1 MPVVSLDLSVL
12 ATPARSSGA
21 GSTPAPVAFAA
32 RKVALPERLDGAL
45 ASRLANLRSQTSLI
59 NEKAA
64 AVAGAGEDHDLKTS
78 FTVYRALDGLRTL
91 SEAAAAKTT
100 PVAQRA
106 DLARQFQR
114 GLADVQNYLA
124 AAKTDK
130 LTLQFGAK
138 ASKVEAVLPSRAAST
153 YSGITA
159 TPDAVTSADSIDIK
173 LGKGTKQD
181 IVHVDFA
188 DITGPITLRSIA
200 DLINAK
206 IAAIPERDGQG
217 NILTD
222 ASGHPLKRYN
232 TSFSVVRTNDV
243 KAATATHGL
252 SIMPG
257 TLERVSLVDTAA
269 APRAYLVN
277 GIGSSAQLRSIDDLF
292 ANPAIGA
299 AQKIAAKDTDAS
311 ALAAS
316 VYAATKTKTSKAP
329 GDQLADLKI
338 AASAVDGDG
347 FLYVVGQT
355 RGALGDQTDTKSTD
369 IFLTKYDSNGAAV
382 FSRKLGSNGTATGS
396 AIAIDS
402 SNNVIVAG
410 SFDGKLGA
418 DSFKGQDTLVLK
430 YDSAGREIFARQLD
444 SAASDAASALT
455 VDANGDIYV
464 GGTVSGALNGQTST
478 GGQDSFVAKL
488 NGDTGALL
496 AATQFGTS
504 GKDALAALAIAA
516 DGALLVASTENKSA
530 MLRRYA
536 SADLSAPATTTVIG
550 ALGGGTV
557 TSLAIDAVTGRI
569 AIGGTTGASLN
580 GNALAG
586 AADGF
591 IAQLDAGQNITSV
604 TQLGTAA
611 ADRVTSLQF
620 TGGTL
625 FAAGITSG
633 DLAHVKSGSSDAFLA
648 RLDANGGIE
657 NIAQVGTPLQEARDA
672 LLAIANR
679 GPGVLAKLGFRQGD
693 INPEVPA
700 SLVDR
705 TILRAGDQFSLSIDG
720 KTKTVT
726 LSATDDAKSLTK
738 KISAILGRAGEAVLT
753 DTRATT
759 KISIRATTD
768 ARIDLLS
775 GPADRDAL
783 AKLNLAPGQLRA
795 SNILF
800 NTGKSLLEQA
810 ETPGGSFGLELND
823 TLALTDQKTASVVLA
838 KIDTALETTRR
849 AYRALYYDPAREAL
863 ARQLGAQG
871 AVPAYLTTQISQYKD
886 ALSRLTGSSGTTA

>member
-1 MPVVSLDLSVL
+1 MPVASLDLSIL

-21 GSTPAPVAFAA
+21 GSAPAPAAFTA

-45 ASRLANLRSQTSLI
+45 ATRLATIRAQKSLV

-64 AVAGAGEDHDLKTS
+64 EVGGAGDDRDLKTS
-78 FTVYRALDGLRTL
+78 FTVYRALDALRTL
-91 SEAAAAKTT
+91 SEAAAVKTT
-100 PVAQRA
+100 PAAQRA

-138 ASKVEAVLPSRAAST
+138 ASKVDAVLPSRAAST

-159 TPDAVTSADSIDIK
+159 TPDAVTAADSIDIK
-173 LGKGTKQD
+173 LGKGSKQD
-181 IVHVDFA
+181 VVHVDFA
-188 DITGPITLRSIA
+188 DITGPITLRSIT

-206 IAAIPERDGQG
+206 IAAIPERDAQG
-217 NILTD
+217 NILSD
-222 ASGHPLKRYN
+222 ASGNPLKRYN

-243 KAATATHGL
+243 KAATATLGL
-252 SIMPG
+252 SITPG
-257 TLERVSLVDTAA
+257 TLERVSLADTAA

-292 ANPAIGA
+292 ADPAISA
-299 AQKIAAKDTDAS
+299 AQAIAAKDTDATD
-311 ALAAS
+311 LAAS
-316 VYAATKTKTSKAP
+316 VYAATKTKISKAP
-329 GDQLADLKI
+329 GDQFADLKI
-338 AASAVDGDG
+338 AASAVNADG

-355 RGALGDQTDTKSTD
+355 RGAQGDQTDTKSTD

-418 DSFKGQDTLVLK
+418 DSLKGQDTLIVK

-488 NGDTGALL
+488 NGNTGALL
-496 AATQFGTS
+496 AQTQFGTS

-530 MLRRYA
+530 TLRRFA
-536 SADLSAPATTTVIG
+536 SADLSAPPTTKIIG
-550 ALGGGTV
+550 ALGGGSV
-557 TSLAIDAVTGRI
+557 TSLAVEAATGRI
-569 AIGGTTGASLN
+569 AIGGTTRASLN
-580 GNALAG
+580 TDSLVG

-591 IAQLDAGQNITSV
+591 IAQLDIAQTITSI
-604 TQLGTAA
+604 TQLGTAE
-611 ADRVTSLQF
+611 ADGVTSLHF

-633 DLAHVKSGSSDAFLA
+633 DLAHAKSGSRDAFLA
-648 RLDANGGIE
+648 RLDASGTIQ
-657 NIAQVGTPLQEARDA
+657 NIAQVGTPLQEASNA

-679 GPGVLAKLGFRQGD
+679 GPGVLAKLGLRQGD

-705 TILRAGDQFSLSIDG
+705 TILRSGDQFSIAIDG
-720 KTKTVT
+720 KTKTITV
-726 LSATDDAKSLTK
+726 SATDDAKSLTK
-738 KISAILGRAGEAVLT
+738 KINAILGRAGEAVLT

-759 KISIRATTD
+759 KISIRATAQ

-783 AKLNLAPGQLRA
+783 AKLNLAPGQLR
-795 SNILF
+795 SSTILF
-800 NTGKSLLEQA
+800 NTGKSQLEQA
-810 ETPGGSFGLELND
+810 QTPGGSFGLNLDD
-823 TLALTDQKTASVVLA
+823 TLALTDQKTAGVVLA
-838 KIDTALETTRR
+838 KIDAALETTRR
-849 AYRALYYDPAREAL
+849 AYRALYYDPAKEAL
-863 ARQLGAQG
+863 ARQLGTQG
-871 AVPAYLTTQISQYKD
+871 AVPAYLNTQISQYRD